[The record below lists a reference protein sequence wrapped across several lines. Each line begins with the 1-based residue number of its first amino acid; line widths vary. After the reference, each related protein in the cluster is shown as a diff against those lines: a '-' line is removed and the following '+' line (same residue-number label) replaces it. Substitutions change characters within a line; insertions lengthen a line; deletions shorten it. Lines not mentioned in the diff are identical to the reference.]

1 MLMKRNILMQYFMNI
16 RGKLVSLKK
25 QELQKY
31 IERHD
36 YQQILAVQDKEDYK
50 SVQVFREYFE
60 KFIQ

>member
-1 MLMKRNILMQYFMNI
+1 MQYFMNI

-50 SVQVFREYFE
+50 SVQVFRDYFE
-60 KFIQ
+60 KFIE